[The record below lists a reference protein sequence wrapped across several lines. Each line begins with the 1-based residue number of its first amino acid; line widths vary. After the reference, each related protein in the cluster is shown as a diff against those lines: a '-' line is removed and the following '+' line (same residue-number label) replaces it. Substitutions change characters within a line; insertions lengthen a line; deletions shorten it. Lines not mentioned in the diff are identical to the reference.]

1 MTYKLR
7 NGRGSKQE
15 DLANGSH
22 VRKSNSKI
30 AEETWDANIPIPI
43 FPIWTSIILI
53 CCCATI
59 SFVPALTGDFVFDDS
74 EAIINNEDVRT
85 STPVSSIFYN
95 DYWGTR
101 LNHPNSHKSYR
112 PINVLSFR
120 LNYWLSGGVLIAR
133 SFKLTN
139 LLLHIVISV
148 LSLSIFDR
156 MFGGNC
162 PKASLLASLL
172 FSVHPI
178 HCEAVAGIV
187 GRADLLCA
195 LFFFLAFLSYC
206 KSVDSSI
213 FSIQILPA
221 VIWLD
226 LTMIFSLVSMLC
238 KEQGITVIGL
248 CSAYDVINL
257 WQERDRKKR
266 KNVIM
271 RHIALALWGS
281 VLLFGRWFVM
291 GGQVPT
297 FQPVDNPASFA
308 ESFFTRVVSYNY
320 IYALNFWLLLC
331 PDWLCFDWAMGC
343 VPLVTSPLD
352 LRVLAPILLWVMMTL
367 LGLRWFFTMTTNS
380 AKTLALGLALL
391 IVSFLPASNL
401 LFRVGF
407 VIAERVLYLPSAG
420 FCVLITLGVRQ
431 LSSLSPLY
439 HHTIRSSFMMLL
451 VTLALKS
458 CQRSREW
465 GTEQELFR
473 SALSVCPLNAKVHYN
488 VAKNAADLGDKQLA
502 LEEYAAALKLYPEYE
517 QAMNNLGNLLRDG
530 GHLSEAEKLLSQA
543 VNIRPNF
550 AAAWMNLGIVQ
561 AGLKKFQDA
570 EESYKTALQNRPK
583 YPDCYYNLGN
593 LFLEQGRHDD
603 AYEAW
608 RNATDLKP
616 THVVAWSNMV
626 IMLDSIGRRELAEE
640 VGREALTYL
649 PNEAGLHF
657 NLANTLGK
665 LKQFVKAE
673 RHFLKATMLD
683 PENAKYHANLGVLY
697 HRWKKYSLAEK
708 RYLKALELDPTL
720 QTAKDNLSMLHK
732 NMSKRRKTSEKQ

>member
-1 MTYKLR
+1 MALNAVMKSR
-7 NGRGSKQE
+7 KSSKQDE
-15 DLANGSH
+15 PSNGH
-22 VRKSNSKI
+22 WRKSKPKI
-30 AEETWDANIPIPI
+30 SEVEEMWDDDIPVPN

-59 SFVPALTGDFVFDDS
+59 SFIPALNGDFVFDDS
-74 EAIINNEDVRT
+74 EAVLNNEDVRT
-85 STPVSSIFYN
+85 STPVWNVFYN

-101 LNHPNSHKSYR
+101 LSHPSSHKSYR
-112 PINVLSFR
+112 PLTVLSFR
-120 LNYWLSGGVLIAR
+120 LNYWLSGGILIAR
-133 SFKLTN
+133 SFKLAN

-148 LSLSIFDR
+148 ISLSLFDR
-156 MFGGNC
+156 LFGGNC

-172 FSVHPI
+172 FAVHPI

-206 KSVDSSI
+206 KSVDSSLHSYRI
-213 FSIQILPA
+213 FSS

-226 LTMIFSLVSMLC
+226 LTMIFTMVSMLC
-238 KEQGITVIGL
+238 KEQGITVLGL
-248 CSAYDVINL
+248 CSVYDLVNL
-257 WQERDRKKR
+257 WQEQEPKKR
-266 KNVIM
+266 KGVVM
-271 RHIALALWGS
+271 RHIALAMWGA
-281 VLLFGRWFVM
+281 VLLLGRWVVM

-308 ESFFTRVVSYNY
+308 DSFFTRVVSFNY

-343 VPLVTSPLD
+343 IPLITSPLD
-352 LRVLAPILLWVMMTL
+352 LRVMAPIIFWVGMTL
-367 LGLRWFFTMTTNS
+367 LGLRLFYTSSTKS
-380 AKTLALGLALL
+380 ARIIFLALALL
-391 IVSFLPASNL
+391 VGTFLPASNL

-407 VIAERVLYLPSAG
+407 VIAERVLYLPSTG
-420 FCVLITLGVRQ
+420 FCMLIALGVRQ
-431 LSSLSPLY
+431 LSTLSPEY
-439 HHTIRSSFMMLL
+439 HQTIRSSFMMLL
-451 VTLALKS
+451 VTMALKS
-458 CQRSREW
+458 CQRSKEW

-473 SALSVCPLNAKVHYN
+473 SALAVCPLNAKVHYN

-502 LEEYAAALKLYPEYE
+502 LEEYTIALKLHPEYE

-530 GHLSEAEKLLSQA
+530 GHLNEAESLLTQA
-543 VNIRPNF
+543 VTIRPNF

-561 AGLKKFQDA
+561 AGLKKYQDA
-570 EESYKTALQNRPK
+570 EESYMTALQHRPK

-593 LFLEQGRHDD
+593 LYLEQGRHDD

-608 RNATDLKP
+608 RNATELKP

-626 IMLDSIGRRELAEE
+626 IMLDSIGRRQVAEQ
-640 VGREALTYL
+640 VGREALTHL

-665 LKQFVKAE
+665 LKQFAKAE
-673 RHFLKATMLD
+673 RHFLKATALD
-683 PENAKYHANLGVLY
+683 PDNAKYHANLGMCIFI
-697 HRWKKYSLAEK
+697 KN
-708 RYLKALELDPTL
+708 RY
-720 QTAKDNLSMLHK
+720 
-732 NMSKRRKTSEKQ
+732 